1 MHRITKRCPN
11 ARSRRYP
18 GIYFPDPLPDLDVG
32 RDEVMP
38 ALAEWKEMMLKNN
51 ICLFPD
57 TPNTDKEYIAGYL
70 SAKIGS
76 IYERKQA
83 RLTRDKLVKNMR
95 SDGWQTWTEPE
106 SHIGGSDTM
115 EYSFSAARTITRT
128 LPAIQPP
135 VPMPQCERD

>member
-1 MHRITKRCPN
+1 
-11 ARSRRYP
+11 
-18 GIYFPDPLPDLDVG
+18 
-32 RDEVMP
+32 MP

-128 LPAIQPP
+128 LPAIQGPAP
-135 VPMPQCERD
+135 VPQYERGDL